1 MNLAVVWRG
10 AFIDAARHW
19 NSRGGGHQ
27 KPLGYDVFQPT
38 GEVTPAL
45 FITDKPESDW
55 PVWDKAKR
63 HDGFEWKGYT
73 LDAKRSPTFR
83 YTWKGAEI
91 EESYTATGDGN
102 KPDGKPTLVRTVRI
116 GGNVPANSWFR
127 LATGL
132 IEAKNDEF
140 LIKGQTPASIHA
152 TGAQLNGK
160 NLVLPA
166 KAGTFLITY
175 QWAK

>member
-55 PVWDKAKR
+55 PAWDKAKR
-63 HDGFEWKGYT
+63 YDGFEWKGYT

-102 KPDGKPTLVRTVRI
+102 KPAGYPSLVRTGRI
-116 GGNVPANSWFR
+116 AGLVPANAWFR
-127 LATGL
+127 IAAGQ
-132 IEAKNDEF
+132 IEAKDGSF
-140 LIKGQTPASIHA
+140 ILKGQTPARISA
-152 TGAQLNGK
+152 AGARLSGK
-160 NLVLPA
+160 NLVLSA
-166 KAGTFLITY
+166 TAGTFKVTY
-175 QWAK
+175 QWVQ